1 MLTRVDFRRKMR
13 YKRDSLSE
21 AEREAESLA
30 IERILTSSDIWL
42 NAQSVFIYYSIDSE
56 VATHGIIDAA
66 LKSGKAVYLPRCAE
80 QGEMHAIRIMSL
92 DDLKPGKYFIPEP
105 VGTDELMG
113 APDLTIVPG
122 LAFDSYG
129 GRMGYGGGYYDRF
142 LANVNTTA
150 AALAYT
156 RQVIERVPTGAHDAP
171 VNYIITPAG
180 IIACDERA

>member
-66 LKSGKAVYLPRCAE
+66 LICGKAVYLPRCAE
-80 QGEMHAIRIMSL
+80 QG
-92 DDLKPGKYFIPEP
+92 
-105 VGTDELMG
+105 
-113 APDLTIVPG
+113 
-122 LAFDSYG
+122 
-129 GRMGYGGGYYDRF
+129 
-142 LANVNTTA
+142 
-150 AALAYT
+150 
-156 RQVIERVPTGAHDAP
+156 
-171 VNYIITPAG
+171 
-180 IIACDERA
+180 

>member
-66 LKSGKAVYLPRCAE
+66 LKCGKAVYLPRCAE
-80 QGEMHAIRIMSL
+80 QGKMHAIRIMSL
-92 DDLKPGKYFIPEP
+92 DDLRPGKYFIPEP

-142 LANVNTTA
+142 LANVNTAA

-156 RQVIERVPTGAHDAP
+156 CQVIERVPTGAHDAP

>member
-1 MLTRVDFRRKMR
+1 MR
-13 YKRDSLSE
+13 YKRDSLSK

-66 LKSGKAVYLPRCAE
+66 LKCGKAVYLPRCAE

-92 DDLKPGKYFIPEP
+92 DDLRPGKYFIPEP

-150 AALAYT
+150 ALAYT
-156 RQVIERVPTGAHDAP
+156 CQVIERVPTGAHDAP

>member
-30 IERILTSSDIWL
+30 IEHILTSSDIWL

-66 LKSGKAVYLPRCAE
+66 LKCGKAVYLPRCAE
-80 QGEMHAIRIMSL
+80 QGKMHAIRIMSL
-92 DDLKPGKYFIPEP
+92 DDLRPGKYFIPEP

-156 RQVIERVPTGAHDAP
+156 CQVIERVPTGAHDAP

>member
-1 MLTRVDFRRKMR
+1 MLTRVEFRRKMR
-13 YKRDSLSE
+13 FKRDSIGE
-21 AEREAESLA
+21 AEREAASLA

-42 NAQSVFIYYSIDSE
+42 NAQSVFIYYSIGSE
-56 VATHGIIDAA
+56 VATQRIIDAA
-66 LKSGKAVYLPRCAE
+66 LKCGKAVYLPRCSKN
-80 QGEMHAIRIMSL
+80 GEMHAIRIASL
-92 DDLKPGKYFIPEP
+92 DDLRPGMYSIPEP
-105 VGTDELMG
+105 IGTDELQG

-142 LANVNTTA
+142 LANANTTA

-156 RQVIERVPTGAHDAP
+156 CQVIERVPTGAHDAP